1 MAKPVEIN
9 LSSLENLPV
18 GSIFAVAGGG
28 RRGVATI
35 VTPGWL
41 VTRPGDPNR
50 RDVLLLLRE
59 LQAAG
64 SRLFL
69 ISKGDGEP
77 VGKAAFTIRTKD
89 LSWLPPAG
97 SPPEREA
104 MAPLSAGEVQR
115 TLLAMLPDR
124 LRANVSSRARH
135 LVERAWYDYLR
146 NGAVAWKMSRPEWVK
161 HAAKRLSPTI
171 NIDEYVDI
179 DDAVRLYSHKMKN
192 GDTLRTNEALYR
204 KQPGGLES
212 IFDPFM
218 VHYQAAE
225 VSRAQAP
232 LGLPVEP
239 RVLSSYGLKTLDE
252 QDRFQTMLQEQ
263 KQQRDVLKDILS
275 SLTGGPQKSL
285 ESAQRGWLAVVK
297 TKDGIVFGPVRHSGR
312 GQWRIGDH
320 FVGASSSYRVPVVT
334 VDEFIEAMKA
344 YIWDPKTIP
353 DPFIREYYRGL
364 LESAHKAR

>member
-1 MAKPVEIN
+1 MTKPVEIN
-9 LSSLENLPV
+9 LLSLENLPV

-28 RRGVATI
+28 QRGVATI

-50 RDVLLLLRE
+50 RDVTLLLRQ
-59 LQAAG
+59 LQGVG

-69 ISKGDGEP
+69 ISKGDGRP
-77 VGKAAFTIRTKD
+77 VGKAAFTIRTRD

-97 SPPEREA
+97 SPPEREV
-104 MAPLSAGEVQR
+104 MAPLSANEVER
-115 TLLAMLPDR
+115 ALLSMLPDR
-124 LRANVSSRARH
+124 VRATVSTRAHH
-135 LVERAWYDYLR
+135 LVERVWYDHLR

-161 HAAKRLSPTI
+161 HAAKRISPDI
-171 NIDEYVDI
+171 DMDEYIDI

-192 GDTLRTNEALYR
+192 GDTLRANEALYR
-204 KQPGGLES
+204 KQSGGLES
-212 IFDPFM
+212 IYAPFM

-225 VSRAQAP
+225 VSRAQA

-252 QDRFQTMLQEQ
+252 RNRFEAMLQEQ

-275 SLTGGPQKSL
+275 SLTTGTQKSL
-285 ESAQRGWLAVVK
+285 ESAQRGWLAAVK

-320 FVGASSSYRVPVVT
+320 FVAASSSYRVPVVT

-344 YIWDPKTIP
+344 YVWDPKTIP
-353 DPFIREYYRGL
+353 DPFIREYYRGA